1 MQNLSTLLRNL
12 ADIIDANG
20 GQVPEI
26 LMSNRTTSIKLSE
39 KPKARKINSRQ
50 AYINER
56 VHEVL
61 FTPNNKKK

>member
-26 LMSNRTTSIKLSE
+26 LLSNHTTPIERSD
-39 KPKARKINSRQ
+39 KPKARKINNRQ